1 MTSTL
6 RRTKFCCESRE
17 SLKPILRVA
26 ALYRDVLPL
35 ALHGAIAYANFVS
48 DLHDALAG
56 PQLILDALFKLLA
69 YPRPTERLARLHSA
83 LEPCMDALTDHAA
96 LELRKS
102 AGDLKHQ
109 LAHWRSRVDGLLVE
123 VQINAGGP
131 KLLDRVEQVN
141 ERTAEPINRPG
152 HHNIEFA
159 SLGITEHQVK
169 ARTAIAA
176 FAAG

>member
-1 MTSTL
+1 LPIGVVVSIDCVSS
-6 RRTKFCCESRE
+6 RR
-17 SLKPILRVA
+17 
-26 ALYRDVLPL
+26 
-35 ALHGAIAYANFVS
+35 
-48 DLHDALAG
+48 
-56 PQLILDALFKLLA
+56 
-69 YPRPTERLARLHSA
+69 
-83 LEPCMDALTDHAA
+83 
-96 LELRKS
+96 
-102 AGDLKHQ
+102 
-109 LAHWRSRVDGLLVE
+109 LLVE
-123 VQINAGGP
+123 VKIDVGSL